1 MGAGGL
7 KELNAAVSAAQAAY
21 DEAAGVLSR
30 ARKSAAQAL
39 DLAMS
44 AELAPLKM
52 ERAVFT
58 TQVGDA
64 DPSATGADQVNFVVA
79 TNPAHLQG
87 HWQKLHLVGN
97 YAFFGAKGMLV
108 P

>member
-1 MGAGGL
+1 MG
-7 KELNAAVSAAQAAY
+7 
-21 DEAAGVLSR
+21 
-30 ARKSAAQAL
+30 
-39 DLAMS
+39 

-64 DPSATGADQVNFVVA
+64 DPSATGVDQVDFVVA
-79 TNPAHLQG
+79 TNPGALAG
-87 HWQKLHLVGN
+87 PLAKLHLVGN
-97 YAFFGAKGMLV
+97 LAVSFGAKGVLV